1 MLNIKEKKD
10 CCGCGACKNVCPRQC
25 ISLNE
30 DNEGFLYPSI
40 DSKACIN
47 CSLCEKVCPI
57 LNKQESKKP
66 IEVFGAKNRNTD
78 IQIKSSSGGIFT
90 IIAEKII
97 EDQGIVFGARFNKE
111 WEVVHDYVDSKED
124 LQYLRGS
131 KYVQSNTG
139 DCFKKVEQ
147 FLNDGKK
154 VLFSGTPCQVAGLK
168 SFLQKDYENLITIDI
183 VCHGVP
189 SPKVWEKYLA
199 EKFTKDKINS
209 VSLTDKTTGW
219 KQRGVQIKTNETT
232 LTETYNTNLYMRAF
246 LKNLH
251 LRPSCYDCQFKN
263 FNSGSDI
270 SLADFWKVETRY
282 KDFFDDNGVSL
293 VLINTSKGQ
302 NLISAN
308 EIEKIATDLDFAIQ
322 CNSPIIK
329 SVLPHKKRNYFFA
342 KYDKRNIEKL
352 IRKCLARPWHDNKQ
366 RTKQIIILIFRKL
379 NLYKK

>member
-1 MLNIKEKKD
+1 
-10 CCGCGACKNVCPRQC
+10 
-25 ISLNE
+25 
-30 DNEGFLYPSI
+30 
-40 DSKACIN
+40 
-47 CSLCEKVCPI
+47 
-57 LNKQESKKP
+57 
-66 IEVFGAKNRNTD
+66 
-78 IQIKSSSGGIFT
+78 
-90 IIAEKII
+90 
-97 EDQGIVFGARFNKE
+97 
-111 WEVVHDYVDSKED
+111 
-124 LQYLRGS
+124 
-131 KYVQSNTG
+131 
-139 DCFKKVEQ
+139 
-147 FLNDGKK
+147 
-154 VLFSGTPCQVAGLK
+154 
-168 SFLQKDYENLITIDI
+168 
-183 VCHGVP
+183 
-189 SPKVWEKYLA
+189 
-199 EKFTKDKINS
+199 
-209 VSLTDKTTGW
+209 
-219 KQRGVQIKTNETT
+219 
-232 LTETYNTNLYMRAF
+232 MRAF

>member
-1 MLNIKEKKD
+1 
-10 CCGCGACKNVCPRQC
+10 
-25 ISLNE
+25 
-30 DNEGFLYPSI
+30 
-40 DSKACIN
+40 
-47 CSLCEKVCPI
+47 

-66 IEVFGAKNRNTD
+66 IEVFGAKNKNAD

-147 FLNDGKK
+147 FLKDGKK

-168 SFLQKDYENLITIDI
+168 NFLQKDYENLITIDI

-189 SPKVWEKYLA
+189 SPKVWKKYLA

-219 KQRGVQIKTNETT
+219 KQRGVQIKTKETT

-308 EIEKIATDLDFAIQ
+308 EIEKIATDLDFAIK